1 MLRGALLAGT
11 LFLHTLGG
19 AASVDHA
26 VVARPIASATAEVHR
41 ATDQLTFAEPV
52 AMREIAA
59 PLMQVLAADPPPPVD
74 VSPSSD
80 GMPGAQLIQKLLGWL
95 SQLAL
100 WGSLASILAGAAVY
114 GLAQNSGNYNGAF
127 RGKQLAVAGAVGAI
141 LAGLAPTA
149 INLLFKA
156 AGA

>member
-1 MLRGALLAGT
+1 LLRLLLVFAG
-11 LFLHTLGG
+11 
-19 AASVDHA
+19 
-26 VVARPIASATAEVHR
+26 EVK
-41 ATDQLTFAEPV
+41 
-52 AMREIAA
+52 
-59 PLMQVLAADPPPPVD
+59 
-74 VSPSSD
+74 VSPTAD
-80 GMPGAQLIQKLLGWL
+80 GMPGGALIQQLLNWL

-114 GLAQNSGNYNGAF
+114 GLAQNTGNFNGAF

>member
-1 MLRGALLAGT
+1 LLVFAGA
-11 LFLHTLGG
+11 
-19 AASVDHA
+19 VK
-26 VVARPIASATAEVHR
+26 
-41 ATDQLTFAEPV
+41 
-52 AMREIAA
+52 
-59 PLMQVLAADPPPPVD
+59 
-74 VSPSSD
+74 VSPTAD
-80 GMPGAQLIQKLLGWL
+80 GMPGGALIQQLLNWL

-114 GLAQNSGNYNGAF
+114 GLAQNTGNFNGAF
-127 RGKQLAVAGAVGAI
+127 RGKQLAAAGAIGAI